1 VFAGPAAA
9 FIASVTWA
17 YATAR
22 YARAAREVGS
32 TRVNAMRAFTAFPV
46 FVLLYAAFGT
56 GPVLSRLDFTRTTFL
71 VVSVVSS
78 YGGAD
83 TLFLMAARRIGVS
96 TALSIASVYPLW
108 ASLWGVVVD
117 GEPLGPMRAAGILCA
132 VAGVIWLVRLSG
144 GSDSAAGE
152 RRDARGLGLALVTSL
167 LWAANSV
174 GVKQGATD
182 LDPLGVTAFRFFVG
196 LVLLAPQLA
205 MPGVRALPRA
215 PSGGWLPVLPAL
227 VADAILGSLAYVYG
241 LSHTDL
247 AVGATL
253 SSLAPL
259 VSVPF
264 AIALGEER
272 WNRVRFAAIVLTVS
286 GIALL
291 MTSAH

>member
-1 VFAGPAAA
+1 
-9 FIASVTWA
+9 
-17 YATAR
+17 
-22 YARAAREVGS
+22 
-32 TRVNAMRAFTAFPV
+32 MRAFTAFPV

-83 TLFLMAARRIGVS
+83 TLFLTAARRIGVS

-108 ASLWGVVVD
+108 AALWGVVMD
-117 GEPLGPMRAAGILCA
+117 GEPVGPVRAVGILCA
-132 VAGVIWLVRLSG
+132 VAGVTWLVRLSG
-144 GSDSAAGE
+144 GSDSASE
-152 RRDARGLGLALVTSL
+152 PRDARGLGLALLTSL

-205 MPGVRALPRA
+205 LPGVRALPRA
-215 PSGGWLPVLPAL
+215 PTGGWLPVAPAL

-272 WNRVRFAAIVLTVS
+272 WNGVRFAAIVLTVS
-286 GIALL
+286 GVALL
-291 MTSAH
+291 VTSFH